1 MVSCRA
7 VSCLSGSLS
16 AAAHLTA
23 NCVHAVKLSGNDAPY
38 AASGKAYHQAKQGT
52 VCMSALAAVVT

>member
-23 NCVHAVKLSGNDAPY
+23 NCVHAVKLPGNDAPY
-38 AASGKAYHQAKQGT
+38 AASGKAYHQAKQGM
-52 VCMSALAAVVT
+52 VCV